1 MSNHRWTPG
10 QEGLPKAPRANL
22 PWRPPRRPSDIL
34 PPSPG
39 PGPRHTHT
47 HTCTHLSP
55 CPDRDPRGCDP
66 DLCSKNSWEALNA
79 SLHAAL
85 RAEGQ
90 WACPQG
96 TRPQIQQWCGG
107 QCTPG
112 LGGPRGLRRGPSG
125 ALRRRAGRGGD
136 RKGPGAGSGA
146 APTPSHVCRGRCTS
160 WASVPALGPQSGV
173 ASPPQLVGASLRSQ
187 SWNSPTG
194 ARPTG
199 PAAPWAGLSD
209 PSGLSHPLT
218 WGWGESSPEPR
229 RLPRPGATREDKGRR
244 SEWRWG
250 QSLGPHP
257 GGQRLPAER
266 MGTEPRLCGRFCDDI
281 AWMTGRRPG
290 FYWRATWKVVS
301 PLLLLT
307 ICVAYVALL
316 ASSPP
321 RYKAWNPRYV
331 SPLGRG
337 MTPGPKTQPHPPPR
351 CPPGTS
357 VRWGPRGLLFPWD
370 PRSLALDVPWGIGAD
385 SGSPS
390 DLGLTLG
397 AGLGQR
403 REGSAGSTLW

>member
-1 MSNHRWTPG
+1 MTNS
-10 QEGLPKAPRANL
+10 GLQPPAGAPSVQAQVDPRAGGPAQSAKSQPPL
-22 PWRPPRRPSDIL
+22 EASEETQPHSTTLTWPRPEAQPHSHL
-34 PPSPG
+34 NSHL
-39 PGPRHTHT
+39 HTHT
-47 HTCTHLSP
+47 HPCTHLSP

-79 SLHAAL
+79 RLHAAL

-90 WACPQG
+90 RARPRG
-96 TRPQIQQWCGG
+96 TPTDPAVVWG
-107 QCTPG
+107 TVHPG
-112 LGGPRGLRRGPSG
+112 LGGHAASEGDQVPC
-125 ALRRRAGRGGD
+125 GGEL
-136 RKGPGAGSGA
+136 GGAGSGA
-146 APTPSHVCRGRCTS
+146 APTPSRVCRGRCTS

-173 ASPPQLVGASLRSQ
+173 ASPPQLRSQ

-199 PAAPWAGLSD
+199 PGAPWAGLRD

-218 WGWGESSPEPR
+218 WGWGGSSPEPR
-229 RLPRPGATREDKGRR
+229 RLPHPGATREDKGQR

-307 ICVAYVALL
+307 IFLAYVALL

-321 RYKAWNPRYV
+321 HYKAWNPRYV

-337 MTPGPKTQPHPPPR
+337 MTPGPKTQPHSPPR

-357 VRWGPRGLLFPWD
+357 VRRGPRRLLFP
-370 PRSLALDVPWGIGAD
+370 
-385 SGSPS
+385 
-390 DLGLTLG
+390 
-397 AGLGQR
+397 
-403 REGSAGSTLW
+403 